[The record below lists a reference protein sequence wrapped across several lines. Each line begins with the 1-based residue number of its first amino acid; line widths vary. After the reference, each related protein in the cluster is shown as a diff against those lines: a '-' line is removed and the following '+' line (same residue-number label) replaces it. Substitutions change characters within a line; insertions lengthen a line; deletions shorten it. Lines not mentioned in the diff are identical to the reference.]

1 MTTLSTP
8 EAVRARAAELD
19 AADALGP
26 LRERFVP
33 MDACGT
39 TGGAVLSYLDGN
51 SLGRPL
57 KSAGEALDRIVH
69 QEWGTRLIRSWD
81 EQWMELPLRLGD
93 RLGEV
98 ALGAAAG
105 QVVVADSTTVL
116 LYKLLRAGL
125 AAARSSDP
133 ARRQIVVDTENFP
146 TDRYLAEGIA
156 AECDAELV
164 WIEPDPATG
173 VTTEQVRDAVGPATA
188 VVLLSHVAYKSAW
201 IADLPEITRVVH
213 EAGGLVLWDLC
224 HSAGVVPVDLDAH
237 EVDLAVGCSYKYL
250 NGGPG
255 APAFGYVAARHQEVM
270 TQPIQGWMGHAEPFV
285 MGPGYRPSPG
295 MRRFISGTP
304 PVLGMVPLGEM
315 VELLAEAGLP
325 AVNAKAADLTAFVV
339 EVAGGLLSRH
349 GVRVESPA
357 DPARRGGHIT
367 LGHPAARELTAR
379 LWGAGVIPDFRE
391 PDGIRIGMS
400 PLSTSFAEVAEGLL
414 TLDGLLA
421 EQEHTD

>member
-1 MTTLSTP
+1 MTSLNTP
-8 EAVRARAAELD
+8 DAVRARAAELD
-19 AADALGP
+19 AADELAH

-39 TGGAVLSYLDGN
+39 VGGAVLSYLDGN

-57 KSAGEALDRIVH
+57 KSAAEALDRIVS
-69 QEWGTRLIRSWD
+69 EAWGTRLIRSWD

-98 ALGAAAG
+98 ALGAAPG
-105 QVVVADSTTVL
+105 QVVVADSTTVM

-125 AAARSSDP
+125 AAAQAADP
-133 ARRQIVVDTENFP
+133 ARREIVVDTGNFP
-146 TDRYLAEGIA
+146 TDRYVAEGIA

-164 WIEPDPATG
+164 WIEADAGTG
-173 VTTEQVRDAVGPATA
+173 VTTEQVRDAVGSATA
-188 VVLLSHVAYKSAW
+188 AVVLSHVAYRSAYV
-201 IADLPEITRVVH
+201 ADLPAITQVVH

-224 HSAGVVPVDLDAH
+224 HSAGVVPVDLDEH

-255 APAFGYVAARHQEVM
+255 APAFGYVAARHQERM

-285 MGPGYRPSPG
+285 MGPGYQPSPG

-315 VELLAEAGLP
+315 VELVADVGLP
-325 AVNAKAADLTAFVV
+325 ALTAKATALTEFAI
-339 EVAGGLLSRH
+339 EVTDGLLTRH
-349 GVRVESPA
+349 GVSVDSPR
-357 DPARRGGHIT
+357 DPAQRGGHVT
-367 LGHPAARELTAR
+367 LGHPAAREVIAA
-379 LWGAGVIPDFRE
+379 LWEQGVIPDFRE
-391 PDGIRIGMS
+391 PDGVRLGMS
-400 PLSTSFAEVAEGLL
+400 PASTSFAEVAEGLL
-414 TLDGLLA
+414 LLDA
-421 EQEHTD
+421 ELERAGRG

>member
-1 MTTLSTP
+1 MTTLDTP
-8 EAVRARAAELD
+8 DAVRTRAAELD
-19 AADALGP
+19 AADDLAH

-39 TGGAVLSYLDGN
+39 VGGAVLSYLDGN

-57 KSAGEALDRIVH
+57 KSAAEALDRIVS
-69 QEWGTRLIRSWD
+69 EAWGTRLIRSWD

-98 ALGAAAG
+98 ALGAAPG
-105 QVVVADSTTVL
+105 QVVVADSTTVM
-116 LYKLLRAGL
+116 LYKLLRGGL
-125 AAARSSDP
+125 AAARAEDP
-133 ARRQIVVDTENFP
+133 ARRQVVVDTGNFP
-146 TDRYLAEGIA
+146 TDRYVAEGIA

-164 WIEPDPATG
+164 WIDADPGTG
-173 VTTEQVRDAVGPATA
+173 VTTDQVRDAVGSATA
-188 VVLLSHVAYKSAW
+188 VVLLSHVAYRSAW
-201 IADLPEITRVVH
+201 VADLPAITQVVH

-224 HSAGVVPVDLDAH
+224 HSAGVVPVDLDEH
-237 EVDLAVGCSYKYL
+237 QVDLAVGCSYKYL

-255 APAFGYVAARHQEVM
+255 APAFGYVAARHQERM

-285 MGPGYRPSPG
+285 MGPGYQPSPG

-315 VELLAEAGLP
+315 VELVAEAGLP
-325 AVNAKAADLTAFVV
+325 QVTAKARALTAFVA
-339 EVAGGLLSRH
+339 EAADGLLTRH
-349 GVRVESPA
+349 GVRVDSPREA
-357 DPARRGGHIT
+357 DRRGGHVT
-367 LGHPAARELTAR
+367 LGHPAARQVTAR
-379 LWGAGVIPDFRE
+379 LWQEGVIPDFRE

-414 TLDGLLA
+414 VIDRLLEELDEA
-421 EQEHTD
+421 